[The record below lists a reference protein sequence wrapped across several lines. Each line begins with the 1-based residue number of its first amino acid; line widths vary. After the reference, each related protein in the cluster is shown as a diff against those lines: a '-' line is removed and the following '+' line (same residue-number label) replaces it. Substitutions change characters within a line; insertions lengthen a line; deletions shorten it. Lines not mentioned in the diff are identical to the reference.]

1 MNDCEDPIPES
12 ARDTAIDWWLRQ
24 NDRTL
29 SREEQKEFAAWLAH
43 DAANKA
49 AFEKISKLCGF
60 LETRLPGAGA
70 VRKAKR
76 SRRKLAAA
84 VVGAVALFVFR
95 SEISLFLK
103 SDYSTG
109 TGQIKVVTLDDGS
122 RVRTRRQIG
131 YFHPQ

>member
-29 SREEQKEFAAWLAH
+29 SREEQKEFAAWLAQ

-60 LETRLPGAGA
+60 LETRLPGAGRGPQSETVA
-70 VRKAKR
+70 AQARGRRRRRGGVVR
-76 SRRKLAAA
+76 
-84 VVGAVALFVFR
+84 F
-95 SEISLFLK
+95 
-103 SDYSTG
+103 
-109 TGQIKVVTLDDGS
+109 
-122 RVRTRRQIG
+122 
-131 YFHPQ
+131 P